1 MEGEGSTGQSPLETK
16 EEPDSEQDTNMYEDS
31 RDSQDKGNHV
41 EHAEMMRESQE
52 EYHDVDSYAHEE
64 YVIEESSDAHAEDD
78 DDDDDDD
85 DNETAVVK
93 AELSENVS
101 HSEVREM
108 QIVWYAIITFLVTGS

>member
-1 MEGEGSTGQSPLETK
+1 MLQAYIDDINDGESSTGQSPMETK
-16 EEPDSEQDTNMYEDS
+16 EEPDSEQDANMYEDS
-31 RDSQDKGNHV
+31 QDGQEKGNNV
-41 EHAEMMRESQE
+41 EHTDMLKESQE

-64 YVIEESSDAHAEDD
+64 YVIEESSDAHPDDD

-93 AELSENVS
+93 AELSENIS

-108 QIVWYAIITFLVTGS
+108 QIV

>member
-1 MEGEGSTGQSPLETK
+1 LLQAYIVEGNEGEDNTGQSPLDTK

-31 RDSQDKGNHV
+31 QDSQDKDDRVGRTD
-41 EHAEMMRESQE
+41 MLKESQE

-78 DDDDDDD
+78 DYDVDDDDDD
-85 DNETAVVK
+85 DETAVVK
-93 AELSENVS
+93 SELSEHVS

-108 QIVWYAIITFLVTGS
+108 QIV

>member
-78 DDDDDDD
+78 DDDDDD
-85 DNETAVVK
+85 NETAVVK